1 MIICVSGFLFSLL
14 MYFTIRN
21 YKKQGWGYWTN
32 MEEWDGLYLFNAL
45 SIFFFTIGEVFSGH
59 YTLIA
64 IIGTRLATICELE
77 ANIYLLYLFAKSEM
91 KQIKPSRLTNG
102 WLRFCMAASLFYAV
116 IMASSLFTHQLFY
129 FTAGNVYQ
137 RTELFIY
144 TQIIPIAI
152 EIGNLVMLIV
162 KRKEIS
168 REMLHVY
175 VLFVLLPFIGI
186 VAEAFLTGIS
196 VIYLMTTLS
205 LAIMYIVI
213 QRNAIRIIIEQERK
227 LADDKTYTMLSQ
239 LQPHFLYNSLTAIM
253 AIEGNPPKTKKAI
266 TDFAKYLRGNLDS
279 LNHFEMI
286 PFEQELIHIENYV
299 NLEKLRFEEKLK
311 VEYRIETTGFRVPVL
326 SVQMMVENA
335 IKHGITPKPGGGTVK
350 ITVKE
355 SINCYKIIVED
366 NGVGFQMEN
375 HPGEQKTNA
384 ANERSHVGIKNT
396 EHRLQV
402 LAGASLK
409 IDSTPGVGTKAV
421 ITIPM
426 EKGELE

>member
-1 MIICVSGFLFSLL
+1 MIICISGFLFSLL

-21 YKKQGWGYWTN
+21 YKKQGRSYWAN

-45 SIFFFTIGEVFSGH
+45 SIFFFTIGVIFSGH

-64 IIGTRLATICELE
+64 MIGTRLATICELE

-91 KQIKPSRLTNG
+91 KQINPSRLTNG
-102 WLRFCMAASLFYAV
+102 WIRFCMAASLFYG
-116 IMASSLFTHQLFY
+116 IIIASSLVFHQFFY
-129 FTAGNVYQ
+129 FTADNVYQ
-137 RTELFIY
+137 RTGLFIY
-144 TQIIPIAI
+144 TQIVPIVI
-152 EIGNLVMLIV
+152 ELGNLVILIV

-186 VAEAFLTGIS
+186 VAEAFTTGIS

-227 LADDKTYTMLSQ
+227 LAEDKTYTMLSQ

-253 AIEGNPPKTKKAI
+253 AIEGNPPKTKRAI
-266 TDFAKYLRGNLDS
+266 ADFAKYLRGNLDS

-286 PFEQELIHIENYV
+286 PFEQELVHIENYV
-299 NLEKLRFEEKLK
+299 NLEKLRFEEKLR
-311 VEYRIETTGFRVPVL
+311 VDYRIETTDFRVPVL

-396 EHRLQV
+396 MHRLQV

-409 IDSTPGVGTKAV
+409 IDSTPGVGTKAI

-426 EKGELE
+426 EEGELE